1 MMQSKAK
8 PDRAA
13 KLRRTIFALCRERG
27 IGDELR
33 HELQFSVTGKESLT
47 ECTAAEMRAVIERL
61 AGQSVWTPHGMLEKL
76 AAEVENGRPRLR
88 AFCWKRFAREPEEL
102 DDNRTRLGIA
112 FLGDGRKLVY
122 KEAGER

>member
-1 MMQSKAK
+1 MQSKAK

-47 ECTAAEMRAVIERL
+47 ECTAAEMLTIIGRL
-61 AGQSVWTPHGMLEKL
+61 SGQSVWSPQGMLDKL
-76 AAEVENGRPRLR
+76 AAEIENGRARLR
-88 AFCWKRFAREPEEL
+88 AFCWKRFSKEPEQL
-102 DDNRTRLGIA
+102 DRNETRSAIA
-112 FLGDGRKLVY
+112 FLRNIRKSVD
-122 KEAGER
+122 KEVAES